1 MKPHRLQQGFTLIEV
16 LVAVGMVA
24 VALLAG
30 LQASN
35 ALTRNAQRQ
44 ADVILA
50 QTCAQ
55 NELVRLRLINQM
67 PAVGDSTVN
76 CPQLGRQ
83 LQVQISVRP
92 TPTPASGV
100 WMPRSL
106 PIPRPC
112 CAFPPSSGSIDAPE
126 SLRAVPPRGRRPL
139 PGPPL
144 LGRRGRLRP
153 LLAVPGLGRAGFML
167 HRPIAAPPTK
177 RARGFTLIELLVALA
192 AMALVAIMSWR
203 GLDGMIRTQESTRT
217 QGEQQA
223 VLQTVLAQWSAD
235 LNALMPLQGRQV
247 LDWDG
252 QVLRMTRKSSG
263 PVDQGAWVVAWSRRN
278 VDGQFQWVRWQSLP
292 ARTVSEW
299 NDAWMQAM
307 GAQSVQRPDA
317 P

>member
-1 MKPHRLQQGFTLIEV
+1 
-16 LVAVGMVA
+16 
-24 VALLAG
+24 
-30 LQASN
+30 
-35 ALTRNAQRQ
+35 
-44 ADVILA
+44 
-50 QTCAQ
+50 
-55 NELVRLRLINQM
+55 
-67 PAVGDSTVN
+67 
-76 CPQLGRQ
+76 
-83 LQVQISVRP
+83 
-92 TPTPASGV
+92 
-100 WMPRSL
+100 
-106 PIPRPC
+106 
-112 CAFPPSSGSIDAPE
+112 
-126 SLRAVPPRGRRPL
+126 
-139 PGPPL
+139 
-144 LGRRGRLRP
+144 
-153 LLAVPGLGRAGFML
+153 ML

-299 NDAWMQAM
+299 NDAWMQAAQWGRNPSSDQM
-307 GAQSVQRPDA
+307 RRETVLLPLELWRVYYYRNNAWSNPQSSDGSKTDAQSSDLPLTPDGIRIELTLPPGRA
-317 P
+317 MNGVLTLDWVNPLRSNNRS

>member
-1 MKPHRLQQGFTLIEV
+1 M
-16 LVAVGMVA
+16 
-24 VALLAG
+24 
-30 LQASN
+30 
-35 ALTRNAQRQ
+35 
-44 ADVILA
+44 
-50 QTCAQ
+50 
-55 NELVRLRLINQM
+55 
-67 PAVGDSTVN
+67 
-76 CPQLGRQ
+76 
-83 LQVQISVRP
+83 
-92 TPTPASGV
+92 
-100 WMPRSL
+100 
-106 PIPRPC
+106 
-112 CAFPPSSGSIDAPE
+112 
-126 SLRAVPPRGRRPL
+126 
-139 PGPPL
+139 PPL
-144 LGRRGRLRP
+144 SRFAPSPQGGTTAFIGAAPAAGRRGQLRP

-299 NDAWMQAM
+299 NDAWMQA
-307 GAQSVQRPDA
+307 AQWGRNPSSDQMRRETVLLPLDLWRVYYYRNNAWTNPQSSDGSKADAQDNNLPVAPDGIRIELTLPPGRA
-317 P
+317 MNGVLTLDWVNPLRSNNRS